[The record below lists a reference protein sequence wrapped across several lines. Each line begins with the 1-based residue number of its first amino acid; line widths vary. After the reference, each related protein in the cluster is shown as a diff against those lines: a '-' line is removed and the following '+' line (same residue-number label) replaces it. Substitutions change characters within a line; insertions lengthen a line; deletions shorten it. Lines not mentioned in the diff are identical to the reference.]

1 MKFGLWYDLR
11 NPVGAGRR
19 LPDLYRDTLDHIV
32 LAEQLGYD
40 DIWLSEHHFTD
51 DGYLPSLLPFAAAIA
66 ARTTRV
72 TIGTNIILMPF
83 HHPIRLAEDCAVV
96 DNLSDGR
103 FLFGPAVG
111 YRVEEFA
118 AYGVERRHRGSITEE
133 AVEIM
138 IKCWTEDE
146 FSYHGRH
153 FDFDNI
159 RCTPKPVQQP
169 HIPIWFGAMKGAAMH
184 RAARLGTGLLGG
196 GPARYAAYIAALKEV
211 GKDHEHPRIAA
222 GSRWFFCSE
231 NPKQDWERLKPHA
244 LYQLRNYASWFKKG
258 GQPVFGEPPKDYADL
273 EARNLYFVGS
283 PEEIVHNI
291 RQQYAEAPFERHFC
305 WAMWPGVDVAT
316 ATRSMK
322 LFAEKVIPDLRDLGE
337 PMGSA

>member
-222 GSRWFFCSE
+222 GSRWFFAARTQSRIGNDS
-231 NPKQDWERLKPHA
+231 NPTRCINCAITHHGSKREASQCLASHQKTTC
-244 LYQLRNYASWFKKG
+244 LSVTLR
-258 GQPVFGEPPKDYADL
+258 
-273 EARNLYFVGS
+273 
-283 PEEIVHNI
+283 
-291 RQQYAEAPFERHFC
+291 
-305 WAMWPGVDVAT
+305 M
-316 ATRSMK
+316 
-322 LFAEKVIPDLRDLGE
+322 
-337 PMGSA
+337 

>member
-103 FLFGPAVG
+103 FLFGPG
-111 YRVEEFA
+111 
-118 AYGVERRHRGSITEE
+118 
-133 AVEIM
+133 
-138 IKCWTEDE
+138 
-146 FSYHGRH
+146 GR
-153 FDFDNI
+153 
-159 RCTPKPVQQP
+159 
-169 HIPIWFGAMKGAAMH
+169 
-184 RAARLGTGLLGG
+184 L
-196 GPARYAAYIAALKEV
+196 
-211 GKDHEHPRIAA
+211 
-222 GSRWFFCSE
+222 
-231 NPKQDWERLKPHA
+231 
-244 LYQLRNYASWFKKG
+244 
-258 GQPVFGEPPKDYADL
+258 
-273 EARNLYFVGS
+273 
-283 PEEIVHNI
+283 
-291 RQQYAEAPFERHFC
+291 
-305 WAMWPGVDVAT
+305 PG
-316 ATRSMK
+316 
-322 LFAEKVIPDLRDLGE
+322 
-337 PMGSA
+337 